1 MNKDSKIYIAGHMG
15 LVGSSIL
22 KKLQNDGYEN
32 LIFKT
37 HSELD
42 LTNQQAV
49 SEFFFSRRSPSISF
63 FVRLKW
69 VA

>member
-1 MNKDSKIYIAGHMG
+1 MNKDSKIYIAGHTG

-32 LIFKT
+32 LIFRT

-49 SEFFFSRRSPSISF
+49 TDF
-63 FVRLKW
+63 LKKKTRICLFLCC
-69 VA
+69 

>member
-1 MNKDSKIYIAGHMG
+1 MQKNSKIYIAGHTG

-32 LIFKT
+32 LIFRT

-49 SEFFFSRRSPSISF
+49 TDFFKKKNQNMF
-63 FVRLKW
+63 FYVLLKW

>member
-49 SEFFFSRRSPSISF
+49 SEFFFKEKPEYIF
-63 FVRLKW
+63 LCG
-69 VA
+69 